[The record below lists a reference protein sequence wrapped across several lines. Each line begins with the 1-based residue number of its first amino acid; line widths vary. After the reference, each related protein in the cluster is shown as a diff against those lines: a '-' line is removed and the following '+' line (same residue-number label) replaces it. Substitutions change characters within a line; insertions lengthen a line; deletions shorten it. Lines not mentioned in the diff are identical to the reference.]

1 MKAARILGAV
11 CLLGALGLGG
21 CASFPAEDV
30 PRTSMPSFTQYQ
42 QKPGVYVDFKFY
54 QGLPGAGASEI
65 GQARE
70 HMRPALEQRLAAS
83 GMFSHYT
90 LDPAQKRE
98 DDYVLRLKVYNH
110 GSSGG
115 AAISGFITGLTLGII
130 PGTAKDEYSMTL
142 EVLDGQNQ
150 PLQSVRNHDA
160 IRTWM
165 GWIFLPMAGNTMD
178 KALYDTFNR
187 QVDALLK
194 ELYDSRQLEYSLR
207 GMPRSEA

>member
-1 MKAARILGAV
+1 MKTARILGAV

-21 CASFPAEDV
+21 CASFPAEEV
-30 PRTSMPSFTQYQ
+30 PRTTMPSVTQYQ

-70 HMRPALEQRLAAS
+70 HLRPALERRLDAS
-83 GMFSHYT
+83 GLFSRYT

-98 DDYVLRLKVYNH
+98 GDYVLRLKMYNH

-115 AAISGFITGLTLGII
+115 AAVSGFISGLTLGII

-142 EVLDGQNQ
+142 EVLDPQNQ
-150 PLQSVRNHDA
+150 PLQSMRNHDA

-165 GWIFLPMAGNTMD
+165 GWIFLPMAGNTPD
-178 KALYDTFNR
+178 KAVNDTFGR

-194 ELYDSRQLEYSLR
+194 ELYDSRQLQYSALR
-207 GMPRSEA
+207 MQRAEG